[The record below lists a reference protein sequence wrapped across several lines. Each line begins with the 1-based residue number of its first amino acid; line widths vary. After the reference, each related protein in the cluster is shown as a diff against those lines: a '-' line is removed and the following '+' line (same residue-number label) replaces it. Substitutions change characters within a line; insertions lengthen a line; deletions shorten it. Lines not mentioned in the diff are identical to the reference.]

1 MESGHVAKRARTT
14 PTATNGK
21 PTASVN
27 FTSEKLPF
35 VKLTNAAGDSVKAY
49 PFGACITSYV
59 KGGKETLAMRADNK
73 MDGSKP
79 ISGGIPHCFPQFGPG
94 VMQQHGFARNC
105 VWDVAEITDG
115 PDEPS
120 VVFTLKDTAY
130 TRSMWDFAFEVR
142 YTIELGSDS
151 LDTTFS
157 VLNKGDVPFQFTAAL
172 HSYWAVSTVPNIT
185 VSGPFKGASYLDKSV
200 DPPVTRT
207 GEANDLTISKA
218 TDSVYQDVW
227 GDLKI
232 TDRRDASVLGIKA
245 SGWTDTVVWN
255 PLKESMGSSKF
266 VCVECAKAAQPV
278 TVPPGAEWVAAMLVT
293 PGQL

>member
-94 VMQQHGFARNC
+94 AMQQHGFARNC

-115 PDEPS
+115 PGSAGQSAP
-120 VVFTLKDTAY
+120 
-130 TRSMWDFAFEVR
+130 
-142 YTIELGSDS
+142 LGSTQLGCCVS
-151 LDTTFS
+151 SGHICRLCR
-157 VLNKGDVPFQFTAAL
+157 LCRLWTAR
-172 HSYWAVSTVPNIT
+172 HSEEEA
-185 VSGPFKGASYLDKSV
+185 GP
-200 DPPVTRT
+200 
-207 GEANDLTISKA
+207 
-218 TDSVYQDVW
+218 
-227 GDLKI
+227 
-232 TDRRDASVLGIKA
+232 LG
-245 SGWTDTVVWN
+245 T
-255 PLKESMGSSKF
+255 
-266 VCVECAKAAQPV
+266 
-278 TVPPGAEWVAAMLVT
+278 
-293 PGQL
+293 

>member
-1 MESGHVAKRARTT
+1 M
-14 PTATNGK
+14 
-21 PTASVN
+21 
-27 FTSEKLPF
+27 
-35 VKLTNAAGDSVKAY
+35 
-49 PFGACITSYV
+49 
-59 KGGKETLAMRADNK
+59 
-73 MDGSKP
+73 
-79 ISGGIPHCFPQFGPG
+79 
-94 VMQQHGFARNC
+94 
-105 VWDVAEITDG
+105 
-115 PDEPS
+115 
-120 VVFTLKDTAY
+120 VFTLKDTAY

-227 GDLKI
+227 QHGQSGHLI
-232 TDRRDASVLGIKA
+232 AVPQLGSCAFSERDWCLWVARLTREEA
-245 SGWTDTVVWN
+245 D
-255 PLKESMGSSKF
+255 
-266 VCVECAKAAQPV
+266 
-278 TVPPGAEWVAAMLVT
+278 PPGARQQPLVLQSAASKAADRVYHL
-293 PGQL
+293 